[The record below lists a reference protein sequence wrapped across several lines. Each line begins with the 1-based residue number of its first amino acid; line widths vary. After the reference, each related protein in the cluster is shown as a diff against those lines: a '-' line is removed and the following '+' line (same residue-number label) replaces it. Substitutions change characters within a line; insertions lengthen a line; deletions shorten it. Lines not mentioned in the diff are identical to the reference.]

1 MNVKLPI
8 GFEMEIFWEIGIQ
21 TIEIL
26 TLIFGI
32 MGMTLSLM
40 LLFSPRLA
48 RSLSNILNRSINVDK
63 RIEFLDQ
70 DIEVSEI
77 FYSHHIAMGLLLVAG
92 SAFSLFF
99 FFFSLD
105 VSKFA
110 GIFFGS
116 QLNVFT
122 AELVVSAIT
131 WIGKIGC
138 LAGLVFGLLMVF
150 RPDLLKRIE
159 NKLNSWFETRPMID
173 KLDKSSHDVDTF
185 FFNHPVAF
193 GLTGAVISF
202 FLISLSTINLLK

>member
-1 MNVKLPI
+1 
-8 GFEMEIFWEIGIQ
+8 MEIFWEIGIQ

-26 TLIFGI
+26 TLVFGI

-48 RSLSNILNRSINVDK
+48 RSLSNILNRSIDVDK
-63 RIEFLDQ
+63 RLEFLDQ

-92 SAFSLFF
+92 STFSLFF

-116 QLNVFT
+116 QSNVFT

-131 WIGKIGC
+131 WVGKIGC

-150 RPDLLKRIE
+150 RPNLLKRIE

-173 KLDKSSHDVDTF
+173 KLDKSSHDMDTF
-185 FFNHPVAF
+185 FFNHPVAV
-193 GLTGAVISF
+193 GLTGAVTSF
-202 FLISLSTINLLK
+202 FLISLSIINLLE

>member
-1 MNVKLPI
+1 
-8 GFEMEIFWEIGIQ
+8 MEIFWEIGIQ

-26 TLIFGI
+26 TLVFGI

-48 RSLSNILNRSINVDK
+48 RSLSNILNRSIDVDK
-63 RIEFLDQ
+63 RLEFLDQ

-92 SAFSLFF
+92 STFSLFF

-116 QLNVFT
+116 QSNVFT

-131 WIGKIGC
+131 WVGKIGC

-150 RPDLLKRIE
+150 RPNLLKRIE

-173 KLDKSSHDVDTF
+173 KLDKSSHDTDTF
-185 FFNHPVAF
+185 FFNHPVAV

-202 FLISLSTINLLK
+202 FLISLSIINLLE